1 MAKQHGKST
10 VIKVGATD
18 ISAHCNASELERA
31 ADAHDTTTY
40 GNDAHRKDGGLL
52 DGGFKF
58 SGIYD
63 NTAVTGP
70 RHVLEPL
77 IGTKPVITR
86 QPEGTGAG
94 KPQDVFT
101 LLLTK
106 YVESNP
112 VADMVTWSAEG
123 EIDGDVNSAPQA

>member
-10 VIKVGATD
+10 VIKVGASD
-18 ISAHCNASELERA
+18 ISTWCNASELERS
-31 ADAHDTTTY
+31 ADTHDTTTY
-40 GNDAHRKDGGLL
+40 GNDSHRKDGGLG
-52 DGGFKF
+52 DGKFVF

-63 NTAVTGP
+63 NTAVIGP

-77 IGTKPVITR
+77 LGTKPVITR
-86 QPEGTGAG
+86 QPEGAGTG

-101 LLLTK
+101 IVLMK

-112 VADMVTWSAEG
+112 VADMVTFSAEG